1 MPRVGFRTLRP
12 QVLKKDAT
20 ACGKHQQHLQR
31 QTTQKAP
38 TPFCEMLHQKKLIPK
53 IIILKLVYSVINKI
67 LNILYDHL
75 GHS

>member
-12 QVLKKDAT
+12 QVLKKDST
-20 ACGKHQQHLQR
+20 ACDKHQAALTK
-31 QTTQKAP
+31 TTQMAP

>member
-1 MPRVGFRTLRP
+1 MWQTSAALT
-12 QVLKKDAT
+12 KAT
-20 ACGKHQQHLQR
+20 QM
-31 QTTQKAP
+31 AP